1 MRGGGGEGGG
11 KENGPRKISI
21 FGFSDF
27 WLNKRCV
34 EIFFIY
40 GFLGVAKK
48 IRRMSKRLVTGFICS
63 QIWLNLP
70 REGRSPHSFSTS
82 FL

>member
-1 MRGGGGEGGG
+1 M
-11 KENGPRKISI
+11 KNGQRKISM

-34 EIFFIY
+34 ERFIY

-48 IRRMSKRLVTGFICS
+48 IRRMSK
-63 QIWLNLP
+63 
-70 REGRSPHSFSTS
+70 
-82 FL
+82 

>member
-1 MRGGGGEGGG
+1 VRGRGGGGGREGER
-11 KENGPRKISI
+11 KMVQERKISM

-48 IRRMSKRLVTGFICS
+48 ISKD
-63 QIWLNLP
+63 
-70 REGRSPHSFSTS
+70 E
-82 FL
+82 